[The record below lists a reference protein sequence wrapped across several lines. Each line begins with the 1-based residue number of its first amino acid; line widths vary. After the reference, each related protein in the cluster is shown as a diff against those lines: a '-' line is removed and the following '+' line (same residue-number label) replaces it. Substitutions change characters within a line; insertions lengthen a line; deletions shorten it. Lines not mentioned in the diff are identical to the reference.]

1 MMDRLTLWGMY
12 QYYTDENGNK
22 ILFKGLDNLL
32 FWLDGEMMN
41 RTLIKECGE
50 LYPYYQ
56 QPDMLT
62 TLITDWARQRSSDW
76 HRIFDAYQSTYN
88 PIHNYDRTEWSI
100 EKPDNTTVRTPDLTT
115 RSDNT
120 GNVTET
126 RNLNATFTP
135 NTTVTT
141 TPELVDTVTPN
152 TSTVTEGTGENKS
165 SAFDTEDYQPLSSSS
180 TNTTAKL
187 TGDTVTRREGSE
199 RQVTS
204 GQDAST
210 DAGTITTGTTG
221 GGSSTTSGTDSTHH
235 TGNNRVDMHAEGNIG
250 VTTTQQMIEA
260 EIRLRGFNIY
270 KYIAM
275 EFCGE
280 FMVRVY

>member
-62 TLITDWARQRSSDW
+62 TLITDWARQRSNDW